1 MGAQGARRVA
11 FAVFLSA
18 SCLATLG
25 CEKALFP
32 PHADRTP
39 YERYQVLHGQYRPA
53 KELNALGGERPALRQ
68 RLQPLYTP

>member
-1 MGAQGARRVA
+1 MSTHGARRITFV
-11 FAVFLSA
+11 VLLSA
-18 SCLATLG
+18 FCLATLA

-32 PHADRTP
+32 PQAGRTP

-53 KELNALGGERPALRQ
+53 KELNAFGGEQPALRQ